1 MQSVELKSG
10 AFSQGD
16 AVPKQYTGDGENISP
31 PLAWSEPPEGTKSWA
46 LICDD
51 PDAPMGTWVHWVV
64 FNLPA
69 DERELAENQPR
80 DEKLSNGAAQG
91 KNDFGDLGYGGPAPP
106 KGKPHRYFFKLYAV
120 DTSIDLKPG
129 ATKAELLKA
138 LEGHVLGHG
147 ELVGTYQR

>member
-1 MQSVELKSG
+1 MQTVELKSG
-10 AFSQGD
+10 AFSHGD
-16 AVPKQYTGDGENISP
+16 AVPRKYTGDGENISP
-31 PLAWSEPPEGTKSWA
+31 PLAWSAPPEGTKSWA
-46 LICDD
+46 LVCDD

-69 DERELAENQPR
+69 DTRELAENQPK
-80 DEKLSNGAAQG
+80 DEKLSNGALQG
-91 KNDFGDLGYGGPAPP
+91 KNDFGDIGYGGPAPP

-129 ATKAELLKA
+129 ATKAELLMA
-138 LEGHVLGHG
+138 LEGHVLAHG